1 MFNDFAPNFAR
12 TFLSILFEGA
22 PFLLLGSLI
31 SGFVDVFVSSE
42 RMSRLLPKNN
52 AISILICGG
61 LGMLFPMCECGSVV
75 IIRRFIKKGLPLA
88 SAVTYM
94 LSTPI
99 VSPIVALSTFAAF
112 KGQMF
117 STTVHIGA
125 TGFSKWYYGHEVS
138 ILMTLLR
145 LIFGF
150 GISVAIGFIVLRL
163 PAAAILRTGATAT
176 GDAAGRR
183 RAGLS
188 VATAPP
194 TDTVDFAGI
203 AQSANFGQKML
214 LAIQS
219 ATADFLDVTF
229 FLIIGAVVAGIFN
242 TAVKQEFILP
252 FATNT
257 PVAIAALMILRSLL
271 SICSTTDA
279 FIMATFRT
287 FPFAAKLAALV
298 FGPLF
303 DFKLFFL
310 YSLIF
315 KKRAVIVMA
324 TGLFIV
330 IGLVCWRI
338 APFFDDLPSLPP
350 QTLSPAQP

>member
-1 MFNDFAPNFAR
+1 MPIQDFAR

-42 RMSRLLPKNN
+42 RMGKLLPKNS
-52 AISILICGG
+52 AASILICGG
-61 LGMLFPMCECGSVV
+61 LGLLFPMCECGSVV
-75 IIRRFIKKGLPLA
+75 IIRRFIKKGLPLS

-99 VSPIVALSTFAAF
+99 VSPIVALSTYAAF
-112 KGQMF
+112 KGQ
-117 STTVHIGA
+117 SA
-125 TGFSKWYYGHEVS
+125 AE
-138 ILMTLLR
+138 MTIMR
-145 LIFGF
+145 LCLGF
-150 GISVAIGFIVLRL
+150 GVSVLVGFIVHKL
-163 PAAAILRTGATAT
+163 PASAILRAGTTVSNET
-176 GDAAGRR
+176 AGRR

-194 TDTVDFAGI
+194 ADTVDFAGI
-203 AQSANFGQKML
+203 VQSASFGQKML

-229 FLIIGAVVAGIFN
+229 FLILGAVVAATFN
-242 TAVKQEFILP
+242 TVVKQEFILP
-252 FATNT
+252 YATNT
-257 PVAIAALMILRSLL
+257 PVAIASLMILRSLL

-303 DFKLFFL
+303 DFKLFWL

-315 KKRAVIVMA
+315 KKRAVIIMA
-324 TGLFIV
+324 IGLFIL

-338 APFFDDLPSLPP
+338 APFFL
-350 QTLSPAQP
+350 

>member
-1 MFNDFAPNFAR
+1 MFNDFAR

-42 RMSRLLPKNN
+42 RMARLLPKKNVL
-52 AISILICGG
+52 SIIICGWLG
-61 LGMLFPMCECGSVV
+61 LIFPMCECGSVV

-112 KGQMF
+112 KGQSAWEM
-117 STTVHIGA
+117 TV
-125 TGFSKWYYGHEVS
+125 
-138 ILMTLLR
+138 LR
-145 LIFGF
+145 LLLGF
-150 GISVAIGFIVLRL
+150 AVSVIVGFIVLRL
-163 PAAAILRTGATAT
+163 PASAILREGTTAET
-176 GDAAGRR
+176 TTGRR

-188 VATAPP
+188 VTTAPP
-194 TDTVDFAGI
+194 SDSVDFSAI
-203 AQSANFGQKML
+203 AQSAGFGKKML

-229 FLIIGAVVAGIFN
+229 FLILGAVVAATFN
-242 TAVKQEFILP
+242 TVVRQEVILP
-252 FATNT
+252 FASNT
-257 PVAIAALMILRSLL
+257 PLAIAALMVLRSLL

-279 FIMATFRT
+279 FIVATFRT
-287 FPFAAKLAALV
+287 FPFAAQLAALV

-303 DFKLFFL
+303 DFKLFWL
-310 YSLIF
+310 YSMIF
-315 KKRAVIVMA
+315 KKRAVTILGI
-324 TGLFIV
+324 GLFIV
-330 IGLVCWRI
+330 IFLICWRI
-338 APFFDDLPSLPP
+338 APFF
-350 QTLSPAQP
+350 QPRFGF

>member
-1 MFNDFAPNFAR
+1 MFADFAK
-12 TFLSILFEGA
+12 TFLSILFEGI

-42 RMSRLLPKNN
+42 RISKLLPKNET
-52 AISILICGG
+52 ISILVCGWLG
-61 LGMLFPMCECGSVV
+61 LIFPMCECGSVV
-75 IIRRFIKKGLPLA
+75 VIRRFIKKGLPLS

-112 KGQMF
+112 KNQQ
-117 STTVHIGA
+117 A
-125 TGFSKWYYGHEVS
+125 WE
-138 ILMTLLR
+138 MTILR
-145 LIFGF
+145 LCFGF
-150 GISVAIGFIVLRL
+150 AVSVVIGFIVQKLSPSSIVNPGVL
-163 PAAAILRTGATAT
+163 AEP
-176 GDAAGRR
+176 AGRR

-188 VATAPP
+188 VAAAPP
-194 TDTVDFAGI
+194 TGTIDFAAT
-203 AQSANFGQKML
+203 AQAAGPGKKVL

-229 FLIIGAVVAGIFN
+229 FLILGTLVAASFKTVVNQSLIM
-242 TAVKQEFILP
+242 P

-257 PVAIAALMILRSLL
+257 PLAIASLMILRSLL

-279 FIMATFRT
+279 FVIASFQN

-303 DFKLFFL
+303 DFKLFWL
-310 YSLIF
+310 YSLLF
-315 KKRAVIVMA
+315 KKRAVL
-324 TGLFIV
+324 LFGI
-330 IGLVCWRI
+330 IIFIAIFLVSWRI
-338 APFFDDLPSLPP
+338 APFFHPRFGF
-350 QTLSPAQP
+350 

>member
-1 MFNDFAPNFAR
+1 MFNDFAR

-42 RMSRLLPKNN
+42 RMAKLLPKNN
-52 AISILICGG
+52 AVSILICGW

-75 IIRRFIKKGLPLA
+75 IIRRFIKKGLPLS

-112 KGQMF
+112 KGQN
-117 STTVHIGA
+117 A
-125 TGFSKWYYGHEVS
+125 WE
-138 ILMTLLR
+138 MTILR
-145 LIFGF
+145 LCLGF
-150 GISVAIGFIVLRL
+150 AVSVAIGFIVLRL
-163 PAAAILRTGATAT
+163 PPSSILRPGAMGEAT
-176 GDAAGRR
+176 GRR

-188 VATAPP
+188 VAAAPASE
-194 TDTVDFAGI
+194 TVDFAAV
-203 AQSANFGQKML
+203 AQAAGFGKKML

-229 FLIIGAVVAGIFN
+229 FLILGAVVAATFN
-242 TAVKQEFILP
+242 TVVRQEIILP

-279 FIMATFRT
+279 FIVATFRT

-303 DFKLFFL
+303 DFKLFWL

-315 KKRAVIVMA
+315 KTRAVIILGI
-324 TGLFIV
+324 GLFIA
-330 IGLVCWRI
+330 IFLICWRLSALHI
-338 APFFDDLPSLPP
+338 GSAIPF
-350 QTLSPAQP
+350 